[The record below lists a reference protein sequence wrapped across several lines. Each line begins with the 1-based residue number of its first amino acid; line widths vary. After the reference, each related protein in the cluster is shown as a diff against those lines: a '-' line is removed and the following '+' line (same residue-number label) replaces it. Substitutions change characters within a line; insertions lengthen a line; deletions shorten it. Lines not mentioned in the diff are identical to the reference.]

1 MQTRDRY
8 VVYGENKRF
17 ATLLDVAGKRGLD
30 LQEAGGED
38 EVEEREDEQDA
49 LRLPY
54 GRRTS
59 FDRNVPYLRR
69 QCTSTPGHDAPAENT
84 PSARGSFANHP
95 TYSLISSFLLC
106 LFYVLTSVKA
116 H

>member
-54 GRRTS
+54 GTRQQDLIATC
-59 FDRNVPYLRR
+59 LRCGR
-69 QCTSTPGHDAPAENT
+69 DCQ
-84 PSARGSFANHP
+84 
-95 TYSLISSFLLC
+95 
-106 LFYVLTSVKA
+106 
-116 H
+116 